1 MIVVIP
7 AYEPDEKLLR
17 LVDDLK
23 QQTDYKIIIVDD
35 GSKNPESKAVFSK
48 LETDSSVVLLHHE
61 INRGKGR
68 AMKTAFEYIKN
79 AGISGD
85 GIITVDADGQHLIKD
100 IVAVSEKWAQNPEAL
115 VLGSRRFSGKVPLR
129 SRFGN
134 GVTRG
139 VFAISTGVRVYD
151 TQTGLRAFST
161 EKLDD
166 MIAIGGERYEYEIN
180 QLLTCTKT
188 HVPIIEHTIETVY
201 LNKNE
206 TSHFNTIK
214 DSWRIYKT
222 IFTFVFSSFI
232 SWVADYVLLLLFN
245 AILGGVMGGSAVK
258 VLCFN
263 LEPKFFALVGAR
275 TISSLLNYFL
285 NQRLVFQTKSKGSVL
300 RYYALVAVLFVL
312 NYALLQLMG
321 KIGIALWLAQIIA
334 QLIIYPLSFVI
345 QRKFV
350 FCEKKGSANK

>member
-17 LVDDLK
+17 LVDELK

-35 GSKNPESKAVFSK
+35 GSKNAESKDVFSK
-48 LETDSSVVLLHHE
+48 LEADSAVTVLHHKV
-61 INRGKGR
+61 NRGKGR
-68 AMKTAFEYIKN
+68 AMKTAFEYIRD
-79 AGISGD
+79 AGLSDD
-85 GIITVDADGQHLIKD
+85 GVITVDADGQHLIKD
-100 IVAVSEKWAQNPEAL
+100 IVAVSETWAKNPNAL

-166 MIAIGGERYEYEIN
+166 MLKIGGERYEYEIN

-206 TSHFNTIK
+206 TSHFNTVK

-222 IFTFVFSSFI
+222 IFTFAFSSFV
-232 SWVADYVLLLLFN
+232 SWVA
-245 AILGGVMGGSAVK
+245 
-258 VLCFN
+258 FN
-263 LEPKFFALVGAR
+263 LPPKFFALVGAR

-300 RYYALVAVLFVL
+300 RYYILVAALFAL
-312 NYALLQLMG
+312 NYGLLQLMG

-334 QLIIYPLSFVI
+334 QLVIYPLSFVI

-350 FCEKKGSANK
+350 FCEKNTAA

>member
-17 LVDDLK
+17 LVDELK

-35 GSKNPESKAVFSK
+35 GSKNAESKDVFSK
-48 LETDSSVVLLHHE
+48 LEADSVVTLLHHKV
-61 INRGKGR
+61 NRGKGR
-68 AMKTAFEYIKN
+68 AMKTAFEYIKD
-79 AGISGD
+79 AGFSDD

-100 IVAVSEKWAQNPEAL
+100 IVAVSETWAKNPNTL

-166 MIAIGGERYEYEIN
+166 MLKIGGERYEYEIN

-206 TSHFNTIK
+206 TSHFNTVK

-222 IFTFVFSSFI
+222 IFTFVFSSFV
-232 SWVADYVLLLLFN
+232 SWAADYILLLVFN
-245 AILGGVMGGSAVK
+245 AILGGITGGAAVR
-258 VLCFN
+258 LLSFD
-263 LEPKFFALVGAR
+263 LPPKFFALVGAR

-300 RYYALVAVLFVL
+300 RYYILVAALFAL
-312 NYALLQLMG
+312 NYGLLQLMG

-334 QLIIYPLSFVI
+334 QLVIYPLSFVI

-350 FCEKKGSANK
+350 FCEKNTAA